1 MRLAEVVQT
10 PPGGGFLDHAVAVTE
25 LRDRRSLFLERCR
38 GRAVLHVG
46 CADVPVFDADTN
58 LHVALARETDRLD
71 GLDVSE
77 EGLAVLRRHV
87 AGDYFT
93 SKAEIDRLGREYD
106 LVLAPEVI
114 EHVRDPHAFL
124 TEIFGVRARQY
135 LVTAPHLAWFREMRT
150 ENGVFHER
158 VHPDHKAWY
167 SPYTLL
173 ATLRPFI
180 DEACDDVEVFVL
192 GDGASVGVAVTKPYE
207 PRTRAAP
214 AASAPSE
221 SAASDAPRTSEGA
234 LADAKTLLARGDS
247 AGAIQLLADARARAE
262 TRDARPL
269 FEAHARVLLSIGQNM
284 ETLRQGLAWLKAH
297 PDEAGALEICAEA
310 AEALGQHEHARKWR
324 AAAHAKR

>member
-1 MRLAEVVQT
+1 MRFAEVVQT

-93 SKAEIDRLGREYD
+93 SKAEIDRIGREYD

-124 TEIFGVRARQY
+124 TELFGVRARQY

-150 ENGVFHER
+150 EGGVFHER

-192 GDGASVGVAVTKPYE
+192 GDGASVGVSVTKPYE
-207 PRTRAAP
+207 PRTRP
-214 AASAPSE
+214 AR
-221 SAASDAPRTSEGA
+221 DA
-234 LADAKTLLARGDS
+234 LADDGPRSPEQTLEEATARVARGDGGGALEVL
-247 AGAIQLLADARARAE
+247 AGARARADL
-262 TRDARPL
+262 RDHRAL
-269 FEAHARVLLSIGQNM
+269 FEAHARLLLSIGQNM
-284 ETLRQGLAWLKAH
+284 ETLRQALAWLKLH
-297 PDEAGALEICAEA
+297 PDEPGALEICAEA

-324 AAAHAKR
+324 AAARAKR